1 MGKHVWQLTLTV
13 KGLAQASCWFIKGDS
28 CTQTFYFWC
37 FFLHWTLFW
46 YYKTIPWL
54 FWNLTTI
61 FDVVQSSTHLYHVLQ
76 SAYFSQIVKFLVFM
90 IQLNFLQPLCTPDS
104 ADTYGQINIKK
115 ISFLYL
121 CIGRNGFSLEDNR
134 PYTHA
139 VIRVEIKHNEMRLQ
153 STCSGHKS
161 INTLSH
167 AVHI

>member
-1 MGKHVWQLTLTV
+1 
-13 KGLAQASCWFIKGDS
+13 
-28 CTQTFYFWC
+28 
-37 FFLHWTLFW
+37 
-46 YYKTIPWL
+46 
-54 FWNLTTI
+54 
-61 FDVVQSSTHLYHVLQ
+61 
-76 SAYFSQIVKFLVFM
+76 M

-167 AVHI
+167 EVHIQSKIHPTARAKYSLGPGTDVPLFCYLYATEESNLSGLTLSTLPCINKSTLHWNINSLCMR